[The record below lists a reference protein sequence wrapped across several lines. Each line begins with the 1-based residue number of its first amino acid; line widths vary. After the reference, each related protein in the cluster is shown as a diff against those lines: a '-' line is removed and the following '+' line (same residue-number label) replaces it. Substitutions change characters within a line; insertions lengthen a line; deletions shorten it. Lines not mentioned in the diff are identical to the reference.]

1 MLIGAEYEA
10 GDGEILRMRMAETI
24 VRLQQLS
31 REAERLDGS
40 AARSSQD
47 DKHRDEALK
56 LLAASVV
63 ALQPAIATISAQ
75 GSSGNILAAWGA
87 IEAIFDEGAGRDLRQ
102 VLNESI
108 RTETDL
114 LASRRADADRAL
126 VRLNLLSLATTV
138 LLGLAAL
145 GLAVYFARALRRPL
159 HDLVR
164 GAEAFARAELGH
176 RIPVRGRDE
185 FAGAATSIN
194 RMAQELSLRRDQEA
208 LVAERTAALE
218 EALDGLRQSERRR
231 RQLLGEISHELRTPM
246 AAIRGEAEVTLRGA
260 RSEAEYRAA
269 LTRVGQA
276 SQQLAALIDDL
287 IMMARSDGETLP
299 LDRQPVDARLPLEE
313 ALVTLT
319 SAAQQRQIRLETDVD
334 APATLFCDPV
344 RLQQIITLL
353 LDNAVRYSHPGGTV
367 RVKAQADDSGA
378 GQGHWRLDIVD
389 QGIGIAPDELDR
401 VFERTYRAG
410 NARGHRPNGMGLG
423 LAIARHLAERQEG
436 TIVLDSRL
444 GEGTARGRLFPWSNR
459 REHPDRRRRPAR
471 VGFPGAGAAGR
482 RLSRP
487 CRPRRPLGD
496 RAGARTCGELAPAR
510 AERRDPARSD
520 AALHLR
526 AGGIAT
532 PILMLTALG
541 AVSDRISGLRM
552 GADDYMVKPFAFDE
566 LLARIEALMRRSRDI
581 RPVADRNL
589 VVGCLELDRATMRV
603 FRDGEEISLTARE
616 LALLELFM
624 SAPGR
629 VLSRE
634 RILANVWGVDEDPLT
649 NVVDVYV
656 RRLRSKLDRAAETS
670 LISTLRG
677 LGYRLES

>member
-1 MLIGAEYEA
+1 MLFRTQLLIAFAAMGLLALAQGGFNAWISHTAELQVLRGRVAGDLQSGFLDLSANKQRLRAWSLRVLIGADHEA
-10 GDGEILRMRMAETI
+10 GDGELLRTRMAETI
-24 VRLQQLS
+24 ARLQQLS

-40 AARSSQD
+40 VGRTSQD
-47 DKHRDEALK
+47 DERRNEALR

-63 ALQPAIATISAQ
+63 ALRPAIATITAQ
-75 GSSGNILAAWGA
+75 GNSGNILAAWAA
-87 IEAIFDEGAGRDLRQ
+87 IETVFDQGAGRDLRQ

-114 LASRRADADRAL
+114 LARRREDADRAL
-126 VRLNLLSLATTV
+126 AGLNLLSLTTTV

-145 GLAVYFARALRRPL
+145 GLAAYFARALRRPL

-164 GAEAFARAELGH
+164 GAEAFATAELDH
-176 RIPVRGRDE
+176 RIPVRGRNE
-185 FAGAATSIN
+185 FAGVATSIN

-208 LVAERTAALE
+208 RIRGELEGLVAERTAALE

-313 ALVTLT
+313 ALVTVT
-319 SAAQQRQIRLETDVD
+319 SAAQQRQIRLETDVE

-367 RVKAQADDSGA
+367 RVTSQVKEDGTGLD
-378 GQGHWRLDIVD
+378 HWRLDIVD
-389 QGIGIAPDELDR
+389 QGIGIAPDDLDR

-436 TIVLDSRL
+436 TIDLDSRL
-444 GEGTARGRLFPWSNR
+444 GDGTT
-459 REHPDRRRRPAR
+459 
-471 VGFPGAGAAGR
+471 V
-482 RLSRP
+482 
-487 CRPRRPLGD
+487 
-496 RAGARTCGELAPAR
+496 T
-510 AERRDPARSD
+510 
-520 AALHLR
+520 LR
-526 AGGIAT
+526 F
-532 PILMLTALG
+532 PILG
-541 AVSDRISGLRM
+541 EG
-552 GADDYMVKPFAFDE
+552 
-566 LLARIEALMRRSRDI
+566 
-581 RPVADRNL
+581 
-589 VVGCLELDRATMRV
+589 RV
-603 FRDGEEISLTARE
+603 FPRE
-616 LALLELFM
+616 Q
-624 SAPGR
+624 SA
-629 VLSRE
+629 
-634 RILANVWGVDEDPLT
+634 
-649 NVVDVYV
+649 
-656 RRLRSKLDRAAETS
+656 
-670 LISTLRG
+670 
-677 LGYRLES
+677 

>member
-1 MLIGAEYEA
+1 MPFRARLLAAFAAMALLALAQGGLNAWIASTAELQVLRGRIAGDLQSGFLDLSATKQRLRAWSLRVLIGAEYEA
-10 GDGEILRMRMAETI
+10 GDGEVLRMRMAETI

-75 GSSGNILAAWGA
+75 GSSGNILAAWAA
-87 IEAIFDEGAGRDLRQ
+87 IEAVFDEGAGRDLRQ

-208 LVAERTAALE
+208 RIRGELEGLVAERTAALE

-287 IMMARSDGETLP
+287 IMMARSDSETLP

-444 GEGTARGRLFPWSNR
+444 GEGT
-459 REHPDRRRRPAR
+459 
-471 VGFPGAGAAGR
+471 
-482 RLSRP
+482 
-487 CRPRRPLGD
+487 
-496 RAGARTCGELAPAR
+496 
-510 AERRDPARSD
+510 
-520 AALHLR
+520 
-526 AGGIAT
+526 
-532 PILMLTALG
+532 
-541 AVSDRISGLRM
+541 
-552 GADDYMVKPFAFDE
+552 MV
-566 LLARIEALMRRSRDI
+566 
-581 RPVADRNL
+581 
-589 VVGCLELDRATMRV
+589 
-603 FRDGEEISLTARE
+603 
-616 LALLELFM
+616 
-624 SAPGR
+624 
-629 VLSRE
+629 
-634 RILANVWGVDEDPLT
+634 
-649 NVVDVYV
+649 
-656 RRLRSKLDRAAETS
+656 
-670 LISTLRG
+670 TLRFPLAG
-677 LGYRLES
+677 EGQAFPVEQPA

>member
-1 MLIGAEYEA
+1 MLFRTRLLIAFAAMGLLALAQGGFNAWISQTAERQVLRGRVAGDLQSGFLDLSATKQRLRAWSLRVLIGAEHEA
-10 GDGEILRMRMAETI
+10 GDGELLRMRMAETI
-24 VRLQQLS
+24 GHLQQLS
-31 REAERLDGS
+31 REAQRLDGS
-40 AARSSQD
+40 AARASQD
-47 DKHRDEALK
+47 DERRDEALR

-63 ALQPAIATISAQ
+63 ALRPAIATITAQ
-75 GSSGNILAAWGA
+75 GNAGNILAAWAA
-87 IEAIFDEGAGRDLRQ
+87 IETVFDQGAGRDLRQ

-114 LASRRADADRAL
+114 LARRREDADRAL
-126 VRLNLLSLATTV
+126 ARLNLLSLATTV

-145 GLAVYFARALRRPL
+145 GLAIYFARALRRPL

-164 GAEAFARAELGH
+164 GAEAFARAELDH

-208 LVAERTAALE
+208 RLRGELEGLVAERTAALE
-218 EALDGLRQSERRR
+218 EAVDGLRQSERRR

-246 AAIRGEAEVTLRGA
+246 AAIRGEADVTLRGA

-313 ALVTLT
+313 ALVTVT
-319 SAAQQRQIRLETDVD
+319 SAAQQREIRLETEVD

-367 RVKAQADDSGA
+367 RVTTQVKDDGP
-378 GQGHWRLDIVD
+378 GLDHWRLDIVD
-389 QGIGIAPDELDR
+389 QGIGIATDDLDR

-444 GEGTARGRLFPWSNR
+444 GEGTTVTLRFPIL
-459 REHPDRRRRPAR
+459 
-471 VGFPGAGAAGR
+471 GA
-482 RLSRP
+482 SRP
-487 CRPRRPLGD
+487 
-496 RAGARTCGELAPAR
+496 
-510 AERRDPARSD
+510 S
-520 AALHLR
+520 ALEQ
-526 AGGIAT
+526 
-532 PILMLTALG
+532 TA
-541 AVSDRISGLRM
+541 
-552 GADDYMVKPFAFDE
+552 
-566 LLARIEALMRRSRDI
+566 
-581 RPVADRNL
+581 
-589 VVGCLELDRATMRV
+589 
-603 FRDGEEISLTARE
+603 
-616 LALLELFM
+616 
-624 SAPGR
+624 
-629 VLSRE
+629 
-634 RILANVWGVDEDPLT
+634 
-649 NVVDVYV
+649 
-656 RRLRSKLDRAAETS
+656 
-670 LISTLRG
+670 
-677 LGYRLES
+677 

>member
-1 MLIGAEYEA
+1 MLFRTRLLIAFAAMGLLALAQGGFNAWISQTAERQVLRGRVAGDLQSGFLDLSATKQRLRAWSLRVLIGADHEA
-10 GDGEILRMRMAETI
+10 GDGEMLRVRMAETI
-24 VRLQQLS
+24 GRLQQLS

-40 AARSSQD
+40 AGGASQD
-47 DKHRDEALK
+47 DERRDEALK

-75 GSSGNILAAWGA
+75 GNSGNILAAWAA
-87 IEAIFDEGAGRDLRQ
+87 IEAIFDQGAGRDLRQ

-126 VRLNLLSLATTV
+126 VRLNQLSMATTV

-164 GAEAFARAELGH
+164 GAEAFARAELDH

-208 LVAERTAALE
+208 RIRGELEGLVAERTAALE

-260 RSEAEYRAA
+260 RSEGEYRAA

-299 LDRQPVDARLPLEE
+299 LDRQPVDARLPVEE
-313 ALVTLT
+313 ALVTVT
-319 SAAQQRQIRLETDVD
+319 SAAQQRQIRLETEVD

-367 RVKAQADDSGA
+367 RVTSQADGGGAGA
-378 GQGHWRLDIVD
+378 GQWRLDIID
-389 QGIGIAPDELDR
+389 DGIGIAADDLDR

-410 NARGHRPNGMGLG
+410 NARSHRPNGMGLG

-444 GEGTARGRLFPWSNR
+444 GEGTT
-459 REHPDRRRRPAR
+459 
-471 VGFPGAGAAGR
+471 V
-482 RLSRP
+482 
-487 CRPRRPLGD
+487 
-496 RAGARTCGELAPAR
+496 
-510 AERRDPARSD
+510 
-520 AALHLR
+520 
-526 AGGIAT
+526 
-532 PILMLTALG
+532 
-541 AVSDRISGLRM
+541 
-552 GADDYMVKPFAFDE
+552 
-566 LLARIEALMRRSRDI
+566 
-581 RPVADRNL
+581 
-589 VVGCLELDRATMRV
+589 
-603 FRDGEEISLTARE
+603 
-616 LALLELFM
+616 
-624 SAPGR
+624 
-629 VLSRE
+629 
-634 RILANVWGVDEDPLT
+634 
-649 NVVDVYV
+649 
-656 RRLRSKLDRAAETS
+656 
-670 LISTLRG
+670 TLRFPIIG
-677 LGYRLES
+677 EGQAFPREQSA